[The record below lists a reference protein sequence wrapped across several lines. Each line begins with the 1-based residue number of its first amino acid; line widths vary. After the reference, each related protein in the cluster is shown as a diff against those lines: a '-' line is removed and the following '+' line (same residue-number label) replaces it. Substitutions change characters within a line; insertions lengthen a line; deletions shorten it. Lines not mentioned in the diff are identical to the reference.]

1 MPFIFNFFLYL
12 CRIVFISNGKAMIYV
27 LLCVSFVLIIVG
39 AMMLTDGSVAVAQK
53 FKVPE
58 FIVGLTI
65 VAVGTSMPELTVSFM
80 SALAGKG
87 DMAIG
92 NVVGSNIFNI
102 LFTLGVCALASPIIF
117 TKSNIRRDIPIC
129 IVATIA
135 LLGVTLLNQDVSR
148 LEGIILLVG
157 YIIMIVLTIR
167 ADKKALKAN
176 PQSKEPQTE
185 SKPMPL
191 WRIPIWIIG
200 GLAGLI
206 YGGDLF
212 VESASAIA
220 REWGV
225 SEATIAITL
234 VAGGTSMPELASS
247 LVSIFKGKTSL
258 ALGNVL
264 GSNIANI
271 LLILGTCATVTPL
284 TMGGVTMTDVYVCVA
299 ATFVLMLSALIIGR
313 DKLTRFEGLMFIVC
327 YAAYV
332 YTLI

>member
-1 MPFIFNFFLYL
+1 MLI
-12 CRIVFISNGKAMIYV
+12 I
-27 LLCVSFVLIIVG
+27 SFVLIIVG

-65 VAVGTSMPELTVSFM
+65 VAVGTSMPELTVSLM
-80 SALAGKG
+80 SAFAGKG

-92 NVVGSNIFNI
+92 NVIGSNILNI
-102 LFTLGVCALASPIIF
+102 LLILGVCALASPVLF

-129 IVATIA
+129 IAATVA
-135 LLGVTLLNQDVSR
+135 LLGVTLLNQDITR

-157 YIIMIVLTIR
+157 YITMIVLTIR
-167 ADKKALKAN
+167 ADKKVINAN
-176 PQSKEPQTE
+176 PTGKEQSE

-284 TMGGVTMTDVYVCVA
+284 SMGGVTMNDVYVCVA
-299 ATFVLMLSALIIGR
+299 ATFVLMLSALVIGR
-313 DKLTRFEGLMFIVC
+313 DKLTRFEGLVFIAC
-327 YAAYV
+327 YVAYI

>member
-1 MPFIFNFFLYL
+1 
-12 CRIVFISNGKAMIYV
+12 
-27 LLCVSFVLIIVG
+27 
-39 AMMLTDGSVAVAQK
+39 
-53 FKVPE
+53 
-58 FIVGLTI
+58 
-65 VAVGTSMPELTVSFM
+65 M
-80 SALAGKG
+80 SAFAGKG

-92 NVVGSNIFNI
+92 NVIGSNILNI
-102 LFTLGVCALASPIIF
+102 LLILGVCALASPVLF

-129 IVATIA
+129 IAATVA
-135 LLGVTLLNQDVSR
+135 LLAVTLINQDITR

-157 YIIMIVLTIR
+157 YITMIVLTIR
-167 ADKKALKAN
+167 ADKKVINAN
-176 PQSKEPQTE
+176 PTGEEQSE

-247 LVSIFKGKTSL
+247 LVSIFKGKASL

-271 LLILGTCATVTPL
+271 LLILGTCSTVTPL
-284 TMGGVTMTDVYVCVA
+284 TMGGVAMTDIYMCVA
-299 ATFVLMLSALIIGR
+299 ATFILMLSALVIGR
-313 DKLTRFEGLMFIVC
+313 DKLTRIEGLLFIAC

>member
-1 MPFIFNFFLYL
+1 MFLFL
-12 CRIVFISNGKAMIYV
+12 IKKAMIY
-27 LLCVSFVLIIVG
+27 LLLVISFVLIIVG
-39 AMMLTDGSVAVAQK
+39 AMLLTDGSVAVAK
-53 FKVPE
+53 RLHIPE

-65 VAVGTSMPELTVSFM
+65 VAVGTSMPELTVSFV

-92 NVVGSNIFNI
+92 NVVGSNIFNTLLI
-102 LFTLGVCALASPIIF
+102 LGVCSIASPIVF

-129 IVATIA
+129 IAATAA
-135 LLGVTLLNQDVSR
+135 LLGATLLNQDITR
-148 LEGIILLVG
+148 LEGIVLLCG
-157 YIIMIVLTIR
+157 YIAMIVFTIR
-167 ADKKALKAN
+167 ADRKALAAAPSTE
-176 PQSKEPQTE
+176 PQSEDK

-206 YGGDLF
+206 YGGEMF
-212 VESASAIA
+212 VNSASEIA
-220 REWGV
+220 RAWGV

-247 LVSIFKGKTSL
+247 LVSIVKGKASL

-271 LLILGTCATVTPL
+271 LLILGTCSTVTPL
-284 TMGGVTMTDVYVCVA
+284 TMGDVAMSDVYVCVA
-299 ATFVLMLSALIIGR
+299 ATLILMLSALVIGR
-313 DKLTRFEGLMFIVC
+313 DKLTRIEGVLFVAC
-327 YAAYV
+327 YVAYV

>member
-1 MPFIFNFFLYL
+1 M
-12 CRIVFISNGKAMIYV
+12 VYV
-27 LLCVSFVLIIVG
+27 TLILAFVLIIVG
-39 AMMLTDGSVAVAQK
+39 AMLLTDGSVAVAER

-92 NVVGSNIFNI
+92 NVVGSNTVNT
-102 LFTLGVCALASPIIF
+102 LFILGVCAICSPLTF

-129 IVATIA
+129 ILATLA
-135 LLGVTLLNQDVSR
+135 LLVVTLFNEDINR
-148 LEGIILLVG
+148 LEGCILLLG
-157 YIIMIVLTIR
+157 YIVMVVLMIR
-167 ADKKALKAN
+167 AEKRAMKLN
-176 PQSKEPQTE
+176 PQAQPETTSDTPDK
-185 SKPMPL
+185 KPMPI
-191 WRIPIWIIG
+191 WRIPIWIIA

-206 YGGDLF
+206 WGGDLF
-212 VESASAIA
+212 VESASDIA
-220 REWGV
+220 RSWGV
-225 SEATIAITL
+225 SEAVIAITL

-247 LVSIFKGKTSL
+247 LVSVLKGNTSL
-258 ALGNVL
+258 AMGNVL

-271 LLILGTCATVTPL
+271 LLILGACSTVTPL
-284 TMGGVTMTDVYVCVA
+284 TMGDVAMTDIYIVVA
-299 ATFVLMLSALIIGR
+299 STFVLMLSALVIGR
-313 DKLTRFEGLMFIVC
+313 DKLTRIEGLLFVAC

>member
-1 MPFIFNFFLYL
+1 M
-12 CRIVFISNGKAMIYV
+12 VYV
-27 LLCVSFVLIIVG
+27 TLILAFVLIIVG
-39 AMMLTDGSVAVAQK
+39 AMLLTDGSVAVAER

-92 NVVGSNIFNI
+92 NVVGSNAFNT
-102 LFTLGVCALASPIIF
+102 LFILGVCAICSPLTF

-129 IVATIA
+129 ILATLA
-135 LLGVTLLNQDVSR
+135 LLVVTLFNEDINR
-148 LEGIILLVG
+148 LEGCILLLG
-157 YIIMIVLTIR
+157 YIVMVVLMIR
-167 ADKKALKAN
+167 AEKRAMKLN
-176 PQSKEPQTE
+176 PQAQPETTSDTPTK
-185 SKPMPL
+185 KPMPI
-191 WRIPIWIIG
+191 WRIPIWIIA

-206 YGGDLF
+206 WGGDLF
-212 VESASAIA
+212 VESASDIA
-220 REWGV
+220 RSWGV
-225 SEATIAITL
+225 SEAVIAITL

-247 LVSIFKGKTSL
+247 LVSVLKGNTSL
-258 ALGNVL
+258 AMGNVL

-271 LLILGTCATVTPL
+271 LLILGACSTVTPL
-284 TMGGVTMTDVYVCVA
+284 TMGDVAMTDIYIVVA
-299 ATFVLMLSALIIGR
+299 STFVLMLSALVIGR
-313 DKLTRFEGLMFIVC
+313 DKLTRIEGLLFVAC

>member
-1 MPFIFNFFLYL
+1 M
-12 CRIVFISNGKAMIYV
+12 
-27 LLCVSFVLIIVG
+27 LIIVG
-39 AMMLTDGSVAVAQK
+39 AMLLTDGSVAVAKK
-53 FKVPE
+53 FHVPE

-80 SALAGKG
+80 SALTGKG

-92 NVVGSNIFNI
+92 NVVGSNIFNTLLI
-102 LFTLGVCALASPIIF
+102 LGVCSVASPIIF

-129 IVATIA
+129 IAATMA
-135 LLGVTLLNQDVSR
+135 LLGVTLLNQDITR
-148 LEGIILLVG
+148 LEGILLLAG
-157 YIIMIVLTIR
+157 YVTMVIFTIR
-167 ADKKALKAN
+167 ADRKALAAA
-176 PQSKEPQTE
+176 PQQEVKSEE
-185 SKPMPL
+185 SDKPMPL

-206 YGGDLF
+206 YGGEMF
-212 VESASAIA
+212 VDSASAIA

-247 LVSIFKGKTSL
+247 LVSIIKGKASL

-271 LLILGTCATVTPL
+271 LLILGTCSTVTPL
-284 TMGGVTMTDVYVCVA
+284 TMGGVSMTDIYVCVA
-299 ATFVLMLSALIIGR
+299 ATFILMLSALVIGR
-313 DKLTRFEGLMFIVC
+313 DKLTRIEGVLFILC
-327 YAAYV
+327 YVAYV